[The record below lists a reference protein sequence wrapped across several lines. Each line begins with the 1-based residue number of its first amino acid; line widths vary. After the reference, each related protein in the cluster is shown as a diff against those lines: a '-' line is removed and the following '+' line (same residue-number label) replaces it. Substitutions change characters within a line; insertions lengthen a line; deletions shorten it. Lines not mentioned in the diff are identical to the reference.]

1 MLLSGKRRPSL
12 NAVYT
17 GAASG
22 MLGRRFRVALA
33 RSVLLLHSRRAA
45 GAAGG
50 VVSLA
55 AAISLLAHVNPTTAA
70 LTLLLAVLA
79 SATFWGLAEGLAAAI
94 AGTLCLNYFFLPPIG
109 HWTVADPQNWVAL
122 ITFVVVA
129 VVASELS
136 TRARRRAEMEAR
148 MEAARQSE
156 ELKSAMLDA
165 LAHAFKTPLTP
176 LKAAAT
182 ALLNDTPP
190 GAPQREMLEIVAEE
204 TERLIAQVNEAI
216 QLARLEAGQ
225 LEMRRAPVA
234 VGELVDGARQ
244 RLAARLESRPCT
256 VDLPAALP
264 RVEADRTLA
273 GLALRELFDNA
284 AKHSP
289 PGSPIAIHARQDGA
303 AVRIT
308 VADRGPGIPEA
319 DRERIFERFYRG
331 RAAARVPGSGI
342 GLAVAREIAAAHGGR
357 IDVAARAG
365 GGSEFTFTLPA
376 TQEDAA

>member
-1 MLLSGKRRPSL
+1 MAKARTAVSL
-12 NAVYT
+12 H
-17 GAASG
+17 
-22 MLGRRFRVALA
+22 L
-33 RSVLLLHSRRAA
+33 RRAA
-45 GAAGG
+45 C
-50 VVSLA
+50 A
-55 AAISLLAHVNPTTAA
+55 AAAVAGLAFGISRLAHVNPTTAA

-79 SATFWGLAEGLAAAI
+79 SATFWGLPEGLTAAI

-109 HWTVADPQNWVAL
+109 QWTVADPQNWVAL

-148 MEAARQSE
+148 AHEAAARMEAARQSE

-165 LAHAFKTPLTP
+165 LAHEFKTPLTP

-182 ALLNDTPP
+182 TLLHDTPP
-190 GAPQREMLEIVAEE
+190 GAPQREMIEIVAEE

-225 LEMRRAPVA
+225 VEMRRVA
-234 VGELVDGARQ
+234 AAAGELIDAERQ
-244 RLAARLESRPCT
+244 RLAARLEARPCT
-256 VDLPAALP
+256 VDLPAGLP

-273 GLALRELFDNA
+273 GLALRELLDNA

-289 PGSPIAIHARQDGA
+289 PDSPIAIHARREGT

-308 VADRGPGIPEA
+308 VADRGPGIPET
-319 DRERIFERFYRG
+319 DRALIFERFYRG
-331 RAAARVPGSGI
+331 RAAARVPGTGI
-342 GLAVAREIAAAHGGR
+342 GLAVAQQIATAHGGR
-357 IDVAARAG
+357 IEVAARTG
-365 GGSEFTFTLPA
+365 GGSEFSLLLPVA
-376 TQEDAA
+376 PEDAA